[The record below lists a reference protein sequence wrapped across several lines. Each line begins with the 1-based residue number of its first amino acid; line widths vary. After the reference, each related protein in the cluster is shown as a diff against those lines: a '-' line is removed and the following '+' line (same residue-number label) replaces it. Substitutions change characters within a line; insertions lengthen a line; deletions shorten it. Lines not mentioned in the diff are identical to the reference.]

1 MEIAI
6 IVILAIIII
15 IMFTYLFLLNKEL
28 KGIEEQ
34 IDYLK
39 NTDSNNLV
47 HSEYNFKNINHI
59 IEKIN
64 ELIKESKKIELE
76 YNNKNDSL
84 MKMMT
89 NISHDLRTPLTSAL
103 GYVDLILNSN
113 ISEQEKTK
121 ELQVIEERL
130 KRLEELINSFF
141 EFSKIVSNNE
151 MLDVEKVNLITLI
164 QECIAHYYEDY
175 IKEDRK
181 IILNCTSNKV
191 FLNSNKLLLI
201 RIFDNLIGNAFKHSK
216 SDLEI
221 TVSVKENIK
230 LIFSNDLYYKDLD
243 TEKIFDEFYTID
255 ISRTKGN
262 TGLGLAIVKEFT
274 EQLGGKIYADKVK
287 DKINI
292 IIEF

>member
-121 ELQVIEERL
+121 EL
-130 KRLEELINSFF
+130 
-141 EFSKIVSNNE
+141 
-151 MLDVEKVNLITLI
+151 
-164 QECIAHYYEDY
+164 
-175 IKEDRK
+175 
-181 IILNCTSNKV
+181 
-191 FLNSNKLLLI
+191 
-201 RIFDNLIGNAFKHSK
+201 
-216 SDLEI
+216 
-221 TVSVKENIK
+221 
-230 LIFSNDLYYKDLD
+230 
-243 TEKIFDEFYTID
+243 
-255 ISRTKGN
+255 
-262 TGLGLAIVKEFT
+262 
-274 EQLGGKIYADKVK
+274 
-287 DKINI
+287 
-292 IIEF
+292 